1 VTCPPCNQNCRQS
14 RDCPAKR
21 HVKTALLTIATVLVL
36 GGLGFALDI
45 DDMSHEWAQSQGLI
59 EAQQAAQKEAEL
71 LRRAAI
77 VCGNAGWVESNGL
90 YRCQP
95 RKGKGQG
102 QIIAGVL

>member
-1 VTCPPCNQNCRQS
+1 MTRRASNLLL
-14 RDCPAKR
+14 A
-21 HVKTALLTIATVLVL
+21 ALMA
-36 GGLGFALDI
+36 FALGTAHLLDMA
-45 DDMSHEWAQSQGLI
+45 DMSHEWAESQDLI

-77 VCGNAGWVESNGL
+77 VCGNASYIEVDGQ

-95 RKGKGQG
+95 RKGRGQG